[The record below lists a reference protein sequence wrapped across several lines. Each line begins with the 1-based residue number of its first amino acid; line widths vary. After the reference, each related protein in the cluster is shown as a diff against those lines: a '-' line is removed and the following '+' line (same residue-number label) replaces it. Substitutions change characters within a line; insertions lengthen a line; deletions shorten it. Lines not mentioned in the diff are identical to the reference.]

1 MCFALFFFLF
11 LYDSLVPQRTTPKSC
26 HAHAAQSITPIARI
40 IAESSHT
47 THRRLSDHRFEIT
60 LRPLAASPHVR
71 LHIVICIVIGAA
83 LYSMNA
89 NVSQCIF
96 AVLSRSL
103 SIAHVVFFT
112 HFLFW
117 FLWFL
122 CPVLPQA
129 SPLITAL
136 SSFQPL
142 PAVSS
147 LCEFLSQS
155 PSHHASSAG
164 GREEWREGERE
175 GGREGGRE
183 RW

>member
-1 MCFALFFFLF
+1 MSGENCVLYFFFFLF

-26 HAHAAQSITPIARI
+26 HPHAAQSITAITCML
-40 IAESSHT
+40 AESSRT
-47 THRRLSDHRFEIT
+47 THRPLSDHRFEIT
-60 LRPLAASPHVR
+60 LRLLAASPHVR
-71 LHIVICIVIGAA
+71 LHIMICIVIGAV

-96 AVLSRSL
+96 AVLSRCL
-103 SIAHVVFFT
+103 SIAHVFFT
-112 HFLFW
+112 HFLLW
-117 FLWFL
+117 FLSFL

-129 SPLITAL
+129 SPLVTTL
-136 SSFQPL
+136 FSFQPL

-164 GREEWREGERE
+164 GREEWQE
-175 GGREGGRE
+175 
-183 RW
+183 

>member
-1 MCFALFFFLF
+1 MSNTCR
-11 LYDSLVPQRTTPKSC
+11 P
-26 HAHAAQSITPIARI
+26 SITPIPGI

-47 THRRLSDHRFEIT
+47 THRPQSDHRFEIT
-60 LRPLAASPHVR
+60 LRLLAASPQCA
-71 LHIVICIVIGAA
+71 LHIMICIVICAG
-83 LYSMNA
+83 LFSMNA

-117 FLWFL
+117 FLSFL

-129 SPLITAL
+129 SPPVTAL
-136 SSFQPL
+136 SSFQTL

-147 LCEFLSQS
+147 LCEFLCQS
-155 PSHHASSAG
+155 SSHHASSAG
-164 GREEWREGERE
+164 GREEWREG
-175 GGREGGRE
+175 GRE